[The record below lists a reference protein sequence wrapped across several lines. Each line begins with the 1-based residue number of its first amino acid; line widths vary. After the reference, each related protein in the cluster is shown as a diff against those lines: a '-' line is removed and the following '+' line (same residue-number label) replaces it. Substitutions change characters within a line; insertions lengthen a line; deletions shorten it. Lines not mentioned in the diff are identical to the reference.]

1 MTLLQ
6 LVNRV
11 LRRLREDEVTD
22 LTADYTTLIVDF
34 LGEIHAEVLDEH
46 DWSNMDY
53 DVKVQA
59 VQSQEEYDLSATV
72 SNGGHVADTY
82 TPTTNKSLVRQVEGK
97 PVAYW
102 YDSVSATQGAAVAQ
116 VSWEKYVD
124 LYKQD
129 TSQEAIQPVY
139 FALRQD
145 GDGFRLALWPTPDAT
160 AASGYFTIRFHT
172 PETVISSESST
183 VATTV
188 IAPERPLVLGALYL
202 ALNERGEELGEPG
215 NIAEQRYLKSLAAAK
230 EADQMN
236 SGRTNKFEF
245 YRD

>member
-22 LTADYTTLIVDF
+22 FTADYTTLIVDF
-34 LGEIHAEVLDEH
+34 LAEVHAEVLDEH
-46 DWSNMDY
+46 DWSSMDY
-53 DVKVQA
+53 DVQVAA
-59 VQSQEEYDLSATV
+59 VASQEEYDLSATIADGGGV
-72 SNGGHVADTY
+72 TNGY
-82 TPTTNKSLVRQVEGK
+82 TPTTAKSLVRQVEGT

-102 YDSVSATQGAAVAQ
+102 YDSVSATQSTKIPQ

-124 LYKQD
+124 LYKSD
-129 TSQEAIQPVY
+129 TSQEAIQPTV

-145 GDGFRLALWPTPDAT
+145 GDGFRLALWPTPDAST
-160 AASGYFTIRFHT
+160 GIFEIRFHT
-172 PETVISSESST
+172 PEAVISSESST
-183 VATTV
+183 VSTTV
-188 IAPERPLVLGALYL
+188 LAPERPLVLGALYL

-215 NIAEQRYLKSLAAAK
+215 NIAEQRYYKALAAAK

>member
-11 LRRLREDEVTD
+11 LRRLREDEVSD
-22 LTADYTTLIVDF
+22 LTADYTILLVDF
-34 LGEIHAEVLDEH
+34 LSEVHAEILDEH
-46 DWSNMDY
+46 DWSSMDY
-53 DVKVQA
+53 DVRVAA
-59 VQSQEEYDLSATV
+59 VASQEEYDLSATV
-72 SNGGHVADTY
+72 ADGGNVANGY
-82 TPTTNKSLVRQVEGK
+82 TPTTVKSLVRQVEGR

-102 YDSVSATQGAAVAQ
+102 YDSTSATQGCAIPQ

-124 LYKQD
+124 LYKSD
-129 TSQEAIQPVY
+129 TSQEAVQPTV

-145 GDGFRLALWPTPDAT
+145 GDGFKLALWPAPDAST
-160 AASGYFTIRFHT
+160 GIFELRFHT
-172 PETVISSESST
+172 PETVLSSESST
-183 VATTV
+183 TATTV
-188 IAPERPLVLGALYL
+188 LAPERPLVLGALYL

-215 NIAEQRYLKSLAAAK
+215 NVAEQRYYKALAAAK